1 MRRLIINADDFGF
14 TEGVN
19 RAILE
24 SHAQGIVTST
34 TLMANALAFPQAT
47 ASAKT
52 TARLSVGCHVVLIDG
67 EPVLPS
73 QDLSTLTQ
81 KSASSNGSHFHT
93 GLSGF
98 AARALAGRLAASEI
112 EAEATAQIRKI
123 QAEGISLTHFDT
135 HKHTH
140 IFPGVLRPLLRAA
153 RNCGIRAVRNPFPPP
168 SLLPMSMILS
178 TPFLWK
184 RHVQLSFLRRY
195 ADSFLRSVSEA
206 GLLTPDGTL
215 GVFAT
220 GSLDQELFQA
230 IVEHIPEGT
239 WEFVCHPG
247 YNDADLQSAGTR
259 LKESREQELKIL
271 TSPEAKHILSDRG
284 VDLISYRDLLSTG

>member
-24 SHAQGIVTST
+24 SHARGIVTST
-34 TLMANALAFPQAT
+34 TLMANAPAFPQAA
-47 ASAKT
+47 ASAKKSDG
-52 TARLSVGCHVVLIDG
+52 LSVGCHVVLIDG
-67 EPVLPS
+67 QPVLPAANV
-73 QDLSTLTQ
+73 STLTR
-81 KSASSNGSHFHT
+81 KSGNDGPHFHN

-98 AARALAGRLAASEI
+98 AVRALAGRLAASEI

-123 QAEGISLTHFDT
+123 QADGISLTHFDT

-140 IFPGVLRPLLRAA
+140 IFPAVLRPLLRAA
-153 RNCGIRAVRNPFPPP
+153 RNCGIGAVRNPFPPP
-168 SLLPMSMILS
+168 SPLPASMLLS

-195 ADSFLRSVSEA
+195 ADSFLRSVNEA
-206 GLLTPDGTL
+206 GLLTTDGTL
-215 GVFAT
+215 GAIAT
-220 GSLDQELFQA
+220 GSLDEKLFQA

-247 YNDADLQSAGTR
+247 YNDADLQSARTR

-271 TSPEAKHILSDRG
+271 TSPEAKRILSDNG
-284 VDLISYRDLLSTG
+284 IDLISYRDLLSSG

>member
-1 MRRLIINADDFGF
+1 VRRLIINADDFGF
-14 TEGVN
+14 THGVN

-24 SHAQGIVTST
+24 SHNHGVVTST
-34 TLMANALAFPQAT
+34 TLMANAPAFHEAAT
-47 ASAKT
+47 SAKT
-52 TARLSVGCHVVLIDG
+52 NSKLSVGCHVVLIDG

-73 QDLSTLTQ
+73 QDVPSLAR
-81 KSASSNGSHFHT
+81 KSGINGFHFHN

-98 AARALAGRLAASEI
+98 AARALAGRLAAPEI

-123 QAEGISLTHFDT
+123 QVDGVSLTHFDT

-140 IFPGVLRPLLRAA
+140 IFPAVLKPLLRAA
-153 RNCGIRAVRNPFPPP
+153 RNCGIGAVRSPFPPP
-168 SLLPMSMILS
+168 SPLPAAMLLS

-195 ADSFLRSVSEA
+195 ADGFLRAVNEA
-206 GLLTPDGTL
+206 GLLTTDGTL
-215 GVFAT
+215 GVLAT

-247 YNDADLQSAGTR
+247 YNDADLQGAGTR
-259 LKESREQELKIL
+259 LKESREQELRIF
-271 TSPEAKHILSDRG
+271 TSPETKHILAERG
-284 VDLISYRDLLSTG
+284 IDLISYHDLLSSG